1 MNIEKKQKN
10 NILVVF
16 FTYGNSL
23 KTWENAGI
31 LEREL
36 AIYKEHSRNG
46 LEIHLITYGNHEDEL
61 LLAGYDWINA
71 HFNHYALHLRL
82 YYALIP
88 LLHQKILRK
97 ADWLKTNQLFG
108 GGIAAI
114 AASIFKKPLIAR
126 QGYSHYE
133 HRLEEFGAGSKNE
146 RAALRQEKFV
156 YKRSRCVVF
165 TTQNMADTTIV
176 RHPQIAENCA
186 VIPNYI
192 VSENWKPQYQLDQ
205 HRKKRMFVYF
215 GRFTEQK
222 NLINVLDAIK
232 MTNSKIIL
240 IGDGPKKSELVEKV
254 NNENIQCVFYERMDQ
269 TDLKVLMRDCSAF
282 ILASYYEGHPKS
294 AIESMTFGIPCIFSL
309 QVKNTLCLK
318 GAEVGIFVGPSAKS
332 IAKGIE
338 KFSSLSFIQL
348 RTIVQNARQAVEEKL
363 DVKVVSSQE
372 RDLLQTLIKAD

>member
-1 MNIEKKQKN
+1 MIKERKQEHGV
-10 NILVVF
+10 LVVF

-23 KTWENAGI
+23 KTWKNAGI

-61 LLAGYDWINA
+61 LLDGYDWINV
-71 HFNHYALHLRL
+71 HFNHYALHPRL

-88 LLHQKILRK
+88 LLHQKTLRK
-97 ADWLKTNQLFG
+97 ANWLKTNQLFG
-108 GGIAAI
+108 GGIAAV
-114 AASIFKKPLIAR
+114 AASIFKKPLVAR

-133 HRLEEFGAGSKNE
+133 HRLEEFGAESKNVK
-146 RAALRQEKFV
+146 AALRQEKFI
-156 YKRSRCVVF
+156 YKRSRWIVF
-165 TTQNMADTTIV
+165 TTKSMAEATV
-176 RHPQIAENCA
+176 LRHSKIAEKCK

-192 VSENWKPQYQLDQ
+192 VSENWKPLYQLDQ
-205 HRKKRMFVYF
+205 RRKKRMFVYF

-232 MTNSKIIL
+232 MTNSEIIL
-240 IGDGPKKSELVEKV
+240 IGDGPKKNELVEKV
-254 NNENIQCVFYERMDQ
+254 NNEKIQCGFYERMDQ

-309 QVKNTLCLK
+309 QVKNTLCLN
-318 GAEVGIFVGPSAKS
+318 GAEVGIFVRPSAKS

-338 KFSSLSFIQL
+338 KFSSLSLLQL
-348 RTIVQNARQAVEEKL
+348 RTIVQNARLTVEDKL
-363 DVKVVSSQE
+363 DVKAVSSQE
-372 RDLLQTLIKAD
+372 RHLLQKIIAAN